1 MGLFG
6 FGKKGKVVD
15 LSKKYHEEKAF
26 NESKIKPS
34 LNFQN
39 PGNAFLQNPAENPI
53 IANEFTINGNES
65 VEERRRKLAK
75 RIMDMSSKIDELSNQ
90 VFLLQQRIDVLEMR
104 NRAEETPKQETQNN
118 SG

>member
-1 MGLFG
+1 MGLFE

-34 LNFQN
+34 LNF
-39 PGNAFLQNPAENPI
+39 GNAFLKNSAENSNP
-53 IANEFTINGNES
+53 NEFTINGNES
-65 VEERRRKLAK
+65 ADERRKKLAK

-104 NRAEETPKQETQNN
+104 SRAEEIPKQETQNN